1 MWMSSRAIF
10 ITYSYVK
17 NELDG
22 SLLLLVYFVVK
33 YANIFY
39 LSCKDLSDRIRKI
52 TPTVFFLHMDI
63 RPGKTIN

>member
-52 TPTVFFLHMDI
+52 TPTVFFLHRNRYDSTD
-63 RPGKTIN
+63 P